1 MTEEKPKLETID
13 ANRIFVRINDIE
25 RHLVNLISPIQE
37 LNKLVGSGNKID
49 QLVAISK
56 TPFIIDD
63 APLKKMSEDIT
74 KLNGNLT
81 LYGEKTNLN
90 ALIGAFT
97 TLHSLSYRVEQMDK
111 KLDLLVDI
119 VQQISSKGLR
129 AKLDFTIGEEPEK
142 ETLISST
149 KRKMRRRT

>member
-1 MTEEKPKLETID
+1 
-13 ANRIFVRINDIE
+13 
-25 RHLVNLISPIQE
+25 
-37 LNKLVGSGNKID
+37 
-49 QLVAISK
+49 
-56 TPFIIDD
+56 
-63 APLKKMSEDIT
+63 MSEDIT